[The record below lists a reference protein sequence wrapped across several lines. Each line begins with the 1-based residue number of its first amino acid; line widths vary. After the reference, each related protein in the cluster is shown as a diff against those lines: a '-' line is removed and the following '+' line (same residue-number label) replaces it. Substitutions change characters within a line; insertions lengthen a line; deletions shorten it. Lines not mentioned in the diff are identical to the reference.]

1 MPKSDYELEERAT
14 EARVLLSNPLLQ
26 DAFADLKERYTEGFQ
41 IAELGSPQ
49 ALSNHSK
56 LKVLE
61 DVKRELESVITDQK
75 VSLKKGYKY
84 G

>member
-1 MPKSDYELEERAT
+1 MSKSDYELEERAT

-26 DAFADLKERYTEGFQ
+26 EAFADLKQRYTEGFQ

-49 ALSNHSK
+49 ALAHHSK